1 VCSTRSCRHPE
12 ASSNPQAGQL
22 ATQRRRPGGGRPAG
36 RGLSAVWLLEWPSG
50 VRQRGFIDYDSDA
63 IRLRNPDALCRLT

>member
-1 VCSTRSCRHPE
+1 VIDSVLPPPGGKLE
-12 ASSNPQAGQL
+12 PAGGQL